1 MKRARNPAG
10 DRRRR
15 KMFTI
20 LWTAVLALGTI
31 VMIYREMTAL
41 LYILATIGVTALL
54 VVVAMSDLARAER
67 ISTASPS
74 IDDSAAIGSGIT
86 STTDRNPSRSVRW

>member
-1 MKRARNPAG
+1 MKRSRNPAS

-15 KMFTI
+15 KMFTVF
-20 LWTAVLALGTI
+20 WTAVLAIGTI

-54 VVVAMSDLARAER
+54 VVVAKSDLARAER
-67 ISTASPS
+67 VSAESPR

-86 STTDRNPSRSVRW
+86 STFGKK